1 MNGKRHFARVVS
13 DHGITFTHGM
23 RVEMELDEDQF
34 VGSGAYLFA
43 SVLEHFL
50 GHYASLNSFSQLVVT
65 SKQRKEA
72 MREWPP
78 RAGQKI
84 LM

>member
-1 MNGKRHFARVVS
+1 
-13 DHGITFTHGM
+13 
-23 RVEMELDEDQF
+23 
-34 VGSGAYLFA
+34 VGGGVYLFA

-50 GHYASLNSFSQLVVT
+50 GHYASLNSFSQLVAT
-65 SKQRKEA
+65 TRQRKEVL
-72 MREWPP
+72 REWAP